1 MRVLF
6 AGSPEIALPALRR
19 ISATQIV
26 AGVLTNPESVSG
38 RGLAP
43 TATPVARCATELG
56 IPVLSFER
64 LGPESRAAVAALQP
78 DILVSFAYGRI
89 FGPKFLALFPRGGLN
104 VHPSLLPRHRG
115 ASPILQA
122 ILSRDGE
129 TGVSVQALAP
139 ELDSGDL
146 YGVVRLPLEGRE
158 TTESLSATA
167 ALAGAELL
175 DRVLAEIEAG
185 KARPQA
191 QVGEPSFCG
200 HLTKEDG
207 LLDWSLPALDIDARI
222 RAFWPWPVAYS
233 YLRGTR
239 LNVLEARA
247 YTGEVWPEGSWP
259 GEGRAAPGTV
269 LGLDKARGLMVQTGD
284 GLIALGRL
292 QLQAKK
298 ALPYREFAN
307 GVRDLAGA
315 VLGTAVHEEPG
326 KSQ

>member
-26 AGVLTNPESVSG
+26 VGVLTNPASVSG
-38 RGLAP
+38 RGLAA
-43 TATPVARCATELG
+43 TATPVARAAEELG
-56 IPVLSFER
+56 IPVLAPER
-64 LGPESRAAVAALQP
+64 LGPEARIAVAALEP
-78 DILVSFAYGRI
+78 EILVSFAYGRI

-122 ILSRDGE
+122 ILSRDSE

-146 YGVVRLPLEGRE
+146 YGVVRLALDGRE
-158 TTESLSATA
+158 TTESLSAIA
-167 ALAGAELL
+167 AEAGAGLL

-185 KARPQA
+185 EARPQA

-200 HLTKEDG
+200 QLSKDDG

-239 LNVLEARA
+239 LSLLEARP
-247 YTGEVWPEGSWP
+247 YPGEAWP
-259 GEGRAAPGTV
+259 GEGRAVPGTV

-292 QLQAKK
+292 QLQTKK

-315 VLGTAVHEEPG
+315 VLGTAAHEEPG

>member
-26 AGVLTNPESVSG
+26 VGVLTNPDSVSG
-38 RGLAP
+38 RGLAA

-56 IPVLSFER
+56 LPVLSFER
-64 LGPESRAAVAALQP
+64 LGPESRLAVAALEP
-78 DILVSFAYGRI
+78 ELLVSFAYGRI

-122 ILSRDGE
+122 ILSRDAE

-146 YGVVRLPLEGRE
+146 YGVVHLPLDGRE

-167 ALAGAELL
+167 AQAGAELL

-185 KARPQA
+185 RASPQA
-191 QVGEPSFCG
+191 QHGEPSFCG
-200 HLTKEDG
+200 HLAKDDG

-233 YLRGTR
+233 FLRGTR
-239 LNVLEARA
+239 LNLLEARP
-247 YTGEVWPEGSWP
+247 YPRETWP
-259 GEGRAAPGTV
+259 GEGRPAPGTV

-292 QLQAKK
+292 QLQTKK

-315 VLGTAVHEEPG
+315 VLGTAAHEEPG